1 MTSAQSDAH
10 MRLLLS
16 LPVHTHSRE
25 EPPEVNKYTG
35 KVITHDTSR
44 RTGKV
49 ITHDTSRRNTW
60 LGRSENPK

>member
-44 RTGKV
+44 R
-49 ITHDTSRRNTW
+49 NTW